1 MGKTFQLFAPRV
13 KVPPSSWHLHLAWS
27 PDLTRHYWHT
37 VYTYSIYHSRGR
49 NAINTRERFHKREMK
64 WRIVIFLQRKTGVR
78 IRVKEKRRECTHT
91 LQVPARARVASTN
104 VAAIMRQILRHYV
117 QLRRCHHDDV
127 QYYPIARWNACLDS
141 VNISRVSASRVWSRF

>member
-13 KVPPSSWHLHLAWS
+13 KVPPSSWHLHLARS
-27 PDLTRHYWHT
+27 PDLTRHYWQT

-49 NAINTRERFHKREMK
+49 NAINTREKLREIK

-78 IRVKEKRRECTHT
+78 IRVKEKRVR
-91 LQVPARARVASTN
+91 ARARVASTN

-117 QLRRCHHDDV
+117 QLRRCHHDDA
-127 QYYPIARWNACLDS
+127 QYYPIARWDACLDS

>member
-91 LQVPARARVASTN
+91 LQVPARARAH
-104 VAAIMRQILRHYV
+104 ALRLRTWP
-117 QLRRCHHDDV
+117 QLCDKFYGITYNYDV
-127 QYYPIARWNACLDS
+127 
-141 VNISRVSASRVWSRF
+141 VNTTTCNITPSHGGTLA